1 MIKEYKFLGWL
12 TIEYSA
18 ANGFSFRLGARGDM
32 SNRPLSAQP
41 SAASAA
47 QVDELSGELSDELSD
62 SATDGPDNRPDNGQT
77 ETDDGQEAR

>member
-18 ANGFSFRLGARGDM
+18 ANGFSFRLGAKGDM

-47 QVDELSGELSDELSD
+47 QVDELSGELSD